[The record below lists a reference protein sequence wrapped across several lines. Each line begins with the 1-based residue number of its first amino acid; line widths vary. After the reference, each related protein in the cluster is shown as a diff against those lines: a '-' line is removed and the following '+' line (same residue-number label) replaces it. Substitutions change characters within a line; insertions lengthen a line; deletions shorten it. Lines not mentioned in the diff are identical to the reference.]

1 MNTATKKIQGIS
13 ALLLTLFASQTIC
26 WKSQGHYI
34 ISRIAYDILQKDAPQ
49 ALQSATSML
58 NVLRIA
64 NPNLTDAEQNYT
76 FVESSSF
83 ADLIKYSGGAFQSD
97 WHFVNIPFVDQPNK
111 TLSNYPLFRVR
122 KENVTEAIIGLVNWL
137 QNKEGYQNH
146 FVYPDVMKKVTNE
159 QEGKS
164 YALRLLIHFMGDI
177 HQPLH
182 SIARINDQNP
192 SGDSGGNAFDIP
204 YTKEADN
211 LHSVWD
217 SAIYQFYRNDKV
229 PYTDK
234 LWNTLGNTT
243 NTLRT
248 KWNITCSDYENNDVN
263 QWAKD
268 SYELAKLAYQGAT
281 ENLTLSADYISRNN
295 PITQRQMVL
304 AGLRLAHLI
313 KITFETSTQILAQ
326 TLQSSDN
333 IRIQLKAQNSIS
345 DQYGYD
351 NSKFDMES
359 GELTGLSAWDFNCNS
374 KVSNNYFPQIEQKSS
389 GFLK

>member
-13 ALLLTLFASQTIC
+13 ALLLTLFISQTLC

-83 ADLIKYSGGAFQSD
+83 ADLIKYNGGAFQSD

-122 KENVTEAIIGLVNWL
+122 KENVTEAIIGLVYWL

-146 FVYPDVMKKVTNE
+146 FVYLDIMKKVTNE

-164 YALRLLIHFMGDI
+164 YALRLLIHFMGDV

-192 SGDSGGNAFDIP
+192 SE
-204 YTKEADN
+204 T
-211 LHSVWD
+211 L
-217 SAIYQFYRNDKV
+217 